1 MKNSPTT
8 TPAAPARLPWRGS
21 RPFYGWIIVGVGFV
35 TQFFQ
40 GMANQGF
47 PTYLPSLQKEF
58 GWSKATLAAPRSVT
72 QVQNSILGPIE
83 GFLVDKIGPR
93 YMVMIGVFV
102 LGLGMILFGLTHNLF
117 MYYFSNILIAAGT
130 GFQGLLV
137 MSVAIN
143 NWFRRKRTMAQ
154 AWMLQGFAM
163 AGVVAV
169 PVLAALQS
177 GPGWR
182 TASIASGIFIWIL
195 GIPMSMLLRTKPE
208 PFGLL
213 PDGAT
218 PGAAETAAAGGRK
231 VHAEYDFSLREAIK
245 TRTFWLL
252 SIGWAIGNMAMGV
265 AQTHI
270 FLHLE
275 QDVRLTHATASMVWM
290 VASTACIPSR
300 FIGGYLGDRLPKNLL
315 LGCATTLMA
324 ASVFILAI
332 AGTLSAALIFAVIYG
347 LGWGIRTPVMNAL
360 QADYFGRKA
369 LGNIVGWL
377 QSLSIPIT
385 IAAPIIVGHVAD
397 VQGTYRAGFIAV
409 SLISLVGT
417 STIFLARPP
426 KPRTA

>member
-117 MYYFSNILIAAGT
+117 MYYLSNILIAAGT

-347 LGWGIRTPVMNAL
+347 VGWGIRTPVMNAL

-385 IAAPIIVGHVAD
+385 IAAPIVVGHVAD

-409 SLISLVGT
+409 SLISLIGT